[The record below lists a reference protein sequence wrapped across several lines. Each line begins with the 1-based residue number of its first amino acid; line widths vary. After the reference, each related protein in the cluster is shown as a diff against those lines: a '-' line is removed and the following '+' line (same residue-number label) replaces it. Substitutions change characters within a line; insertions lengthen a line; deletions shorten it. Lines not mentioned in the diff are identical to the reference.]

1 MMIFSDWLIIKSM
14 NFLINIKQKFKTMLH
29 YMVFAEIFV

>member
-1 MMIFSDWLIIKSM
+1 MMIFSDWLIITSM

-29 YMVFAEIFV
+29 YIVFAEIFV